1 MPRGGL
7 QSYGKCQVSA
17 PTKVTEISAELLTGK
32 EFSLAKHQED
42 KTILL
47 CPFYR

>member
-7 QSYGKCQVSA
+7 QSYKCQVSA
-17 PTKVTEISAELLTGK
+17 PTKLTEITAELLTGK
-32 EFSLAKHQED
+32 EFSLAKHQEA